1 MPVRTLTTRRPIAVA
16 VAVVATVVVA
26 ACGSSDP
33 QVSAGRARPIQVD
46 TTPQPTD
53 APATTEASAPT
64 APPVTDE
71 PPATEAPE
79 TTTGAPVTAPADPKG
94 GATIDFGSGKQAR
107 DYDGYLVKA
116 IADIQAFWRTTFPK
130 VFGKPYTDLQH
141 GIYAVYPGRQGVPGC
156 GSAQTTFTDVKDNAF
171 YCFVGDFVAYDDQD
185 LLPSLHS
192 DLGDAVIGLVF
203 AHEWGHAIQQRA
215 GVDTQHV
222 PTITAEQQ
230 ADCYAGAW
238 IAHLSRGENPA
249 LKFTDNDLKKALV
262 GMIAVRDHPGAV
274 STDPAA
280 HGSAFDRVGALQDGF
295 LHGAEKCATYI
306 ESPPPTILLPF
317 SQQELATRGDR
328 AGDAPF
334 EDQPPSTDATA
345 EKGIF
350 QLIQQSL
357 EVFWPFQLDKTGT
370 AFTPPTAEAVDDV
383 SRADCNKVP
392 SDAETLGA
400 FYCKQNNEVFYDG
413 PLARDQYDRIGDF
426 APAIIVAIAWSEAVQ
441 EAQDSGL
448 TAEDRAL
455 QNDCLAGA
463 WTHDVIPGQAEEP
476 DGEQQTQLSPGDLDE
491 AVQSLI
497 DRADEHTDD
506 NVVGSPFERVDA
518 FRTGVL
524 NGLPGCQ
531 ARLQ

>member
-1 MPVRTLTTRRPIAVA
+1 MPPRRPVALAVA
-16 VAVVATVVVA
+16 IIASVVVA

-33 QVSAGRARPIQVD
+33 QVSAGRARPILVD
-46 TTPQPTD
+46 TTTRPTD
-53 APATTEASAPT
+53 APTATDPP
-64 APPVTDE
+64 APPATE
-71 PPATEAPE
+71 PPATDAPP
-79 TTTGAPVTAPADPKG
+79 TSSAPATVVPDPGG
-94 GATIDFGSGKQAR
+94 GATIDFGPGKQAR
-107 DYDGYLVKA
+107 DYDGYLLKA

-130 VFGKPYTDLQH
+130 VFGKPYNELQH
-141 GIYAVYPGRQGVPGC
+141 GIFAVYPGRQGVPGC
-156 GSAQTTFTDVKDNAF
+156 GSAQTSFTDVQNNAF
-171 YCFVGDFVAYDDQD
+171 YCFVGDFVAYDDED
-185 LLPSLHS
+185 LLPSLHKE
-192 DLGDAVIGLVF
+192 LGDAVIGLVF

-215 GVDTQHV
+215 DVDTQRT

-238 IAHLSRGENPA
+238 VAHLSRGENPA
-249 LKFTDNDLKKALV
+249 LKFTDSDLKKALV
-262 GMIAVRDHPGAV
+262 GMIAVRDAPGAV

-306 ESPPPTILLPF
+306 ANPPPTIQFPF

-357 EVFWPFQLDKTGT
+357 AVYWPFQLDKVGIT
-370 AFTPPTAEAVDDV
+370 FTPPTAQAVDDL
-383 SRADCNKVP
+383 SKAGCDTIP
-392 SDAETLGA
+392 SDATTLGA
-400 FYCKQNNEVFYDG
+400 FYCKQSNKVFYDG
-413 PLARDQYDRIGDF
+413 PLAKNQYDKIGDF
-426 APAIIVAIAWSEAVQ
+426 APATIVAIAWSEAVQ
-441 EAQDSGL
+441 DAQGSDLSG
-448 TAEDRAL
+448 EDRAL
-455 QNDCLAGA
+455 QDDCLAGA

-476 DGEQQTQLSPGDLDE
+476 NDQQQTQLSPGDLDE

-497 DRADEHTDD
+497 ARADEHTDD

-518 FRTGVL
+518 YRTGVL
-524 NGLPGCQ
+524 NGLAGCQ